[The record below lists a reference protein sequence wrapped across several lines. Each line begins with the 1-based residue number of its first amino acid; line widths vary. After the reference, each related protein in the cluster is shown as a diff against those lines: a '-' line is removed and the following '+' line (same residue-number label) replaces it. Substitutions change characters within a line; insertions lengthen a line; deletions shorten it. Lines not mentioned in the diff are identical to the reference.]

1 MQNFSS
7 SDKLFNFTKLRKDL
21 KNWLEHY
28 LIISPGSIPAYV
40 HSFVYH
46 IPDMMIRHEN
56 LNFYNQQGM
65 EKLND
70 FIRLYYFRSSNKKR
84 NDNKYL
90 SQLLEKRNRIEY
102 FNLNFFKPETPK
114 YKLNI
119 EEVQENDNMDNE

>member
-1 MQNFSS
+1 
-7 SDKLFNFTKLRKDL
+7 
-21 KNWLEHY
+21 
-28 LIISPGSIPAYV
+28 
-40 HSFVYH
+40 
-46 IPDMMIRHEN
+46 MMIRHKN